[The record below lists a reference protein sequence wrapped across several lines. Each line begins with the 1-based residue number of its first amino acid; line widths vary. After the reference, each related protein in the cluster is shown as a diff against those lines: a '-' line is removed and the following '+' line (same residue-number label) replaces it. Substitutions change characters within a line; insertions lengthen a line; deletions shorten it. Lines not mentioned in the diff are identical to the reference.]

1 MFKIGDRVRI
11 ARALL
16 DKADL
21 ISIAIWMQAQVGK
34 EGTTVIHHGFSPKT
48 GAGVYEVE
56 LDDGSKLDWLGEKLE
71 AE

>member
-11 ARALL
+11 ARALP

-21 ISIAIWMQAQVGK
+21 IFMAIWMQAQVGK
-34 EGTTVIHHGFSPKT
+34 VGAVIHHGFSPKT
-48 GAGVYEVE
+48 GADVYEVE
-56 LDDGSKLDWLGEKLE
+56 LDNGSKFDWLGEELE